1 MFIVYICI
9 FKYIHVCIPFCTSL
23 MDVPHLSLAENQY
36 QHPEKPRTQE
46 VAMANLF
53 FSVPPFLLGPGGHL
67 PLAVILLR
75 FFLFGKNE
83 VGIGT

>member
-1 MFIVYICI
+1 
-9 FKYIHVCIPFCTSL
+9 

-46 VAMANLF
+46 VAMANLK
-53 FSVPPFLLGPGGHL
+53 FSVPPFLLAPGWT
-67 PLAVILLR
+67 LAGNSPSA
-75 FFLFGKNE
+75 FFFVRKNE